1 MIKLQFKYFNNI
13 LNFKLL
19 KNILLKKQ
27 NINIKTVPLCKLKT
41 LKKIIKK
48 NNKKIKKNKKP
59 SSTPVIKNKQ

>member
-13 LNFKLL
+13 LNFKLF

-41 LKKIIKK
+41 LKK
-48 NNKKIKKNKKP
+48 
-59 SSTPVIKNKQ
+59 Q